1 MEKHTDKLILNM
13 LEHIRKQEYIMG
25 IDTYD
30 KETMAYCLGIK
41 KDGFFEVLLAKTM
54 NDEKEFNEE
63 VQNLVKYFD
72 ATTVRV

>member
-1 MEKHTDKLILNM
+1 
-13 LEHIRKQEYIMG
+13 MG
-25 IDTYD
+25 INTYD